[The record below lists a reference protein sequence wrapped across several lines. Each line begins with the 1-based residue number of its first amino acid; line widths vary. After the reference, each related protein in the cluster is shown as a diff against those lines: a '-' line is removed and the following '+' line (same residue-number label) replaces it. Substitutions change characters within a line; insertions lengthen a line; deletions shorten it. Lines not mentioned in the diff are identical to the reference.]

1 MADDEGKRVGHVTT
15 LRDADAA
22 LVGLATLM
30 AMGKCTNCGA
40 TLDPSWKFCIACG
53 TSVAAPNETM
63 AEETRAEESTEE
75 EETTTETDATP
86 TPTPTPTREP
96 IPSAI
101 RPDEPDDEPT
111 PRKRMDA
118 AVIFG
123 IAMAVGGGVL
133 IILVAIALF
142 SPRG

>member
-1 MADDEGKRVGHVTT
+1 
-15 LRDADAA
+15 
-22 LVGLATLM
+22 
-30 AMGKCTNCGA
+30 MGKCTNCGA
-40 TLDPSWKFCIACG
+40 ALDPGWKFCIACG
-53 TSVAAPNETM
+53 ASVAALN
-63 AEETRAEESTEE
+63 ETRAEESTAK
-75 EETTTETDATP
+75 ETDATS
-86 TPTPTPTREP
+86 TPTREP

-101 RPDEPDDEPT
+101 RPDEPDDEPL